1 MIPFLKFAVIFMGIL
16 IVAGLVV
23 IGIKIMQK
31 SDNVSEAVNSF
42 VEDDN
47 GVSDTDM
54 KIKNLIANAG
64 KFKVQM
70 NDFQKGASWQL
81 HNIISENDRLI
92 LHFKSIEG
100 LDNVVIV
107 SLADG
112 SIVGKIHIVNQGQ

>member
-1 MIPFLKFAVIFMGIL
+1 MGIL

-23 IGIKIMQK
+23 IGIKIMEK
-31 SDNVSEAVNSF
+31 SGDVSEALNSN
-42 VEDDN
+42 VKEDRNISMPNEDLK
-47 GVSDTDM
+47 D
-54 KIKNLIANAG
+54 LIARSDSFDIQLG
-64 KFKVQM
+64 G
-70 NDFQKGASWQL
+70 FQEGTGWQL
-81 HNIISENDRLI
+81 LNILSENDRLI

>member
-92 LHFKSIEG
+92 LHLRSSEG
-100 LDNVVIV
+100 IDKVMIMSVI
-107 SLADG
+107 DG
-112 SIVGKIHIVNQGQ
+112 SVLGEIHVQNQGQ